1 MLSKITHLAFKKNRL
16 VIEFDDHF
24 LASVYHQAE
33 LLFVIELDG
42 KNLLGCFW
50 ELQIAFDF
58 QLQSQELC
66 IFVKFAFK
74 PVQFIKLCEFG

>member
-1 MLSKITHLAFKKNRL
+1 M
-16 VIEFDDHF
+16 FDDHL
-24 LASVYHQAE
+24 LASIYYKTE

-42 KNLLGCFW
+42 EKLLGCFR

-66 IFVKFAFK
+66 IFIEFAFQS
-74 PVQFIKLCEFG
+74 VQFIKLCEFR